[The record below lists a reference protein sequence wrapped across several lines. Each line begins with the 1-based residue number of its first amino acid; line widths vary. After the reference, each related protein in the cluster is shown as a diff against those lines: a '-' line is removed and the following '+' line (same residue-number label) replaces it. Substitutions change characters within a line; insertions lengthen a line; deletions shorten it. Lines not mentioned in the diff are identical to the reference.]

1 VRRQPEEFKR
11 LIENV
16 SIQVLDGYNWVSLSL
31 VANDSQRVNLEMVA
45 VKRRYPDRRVRAVTQ
60 DGKLIDIL

>member
-1 VRRQPEEFKR
+1 M
-11 LIENV
+11 IENV